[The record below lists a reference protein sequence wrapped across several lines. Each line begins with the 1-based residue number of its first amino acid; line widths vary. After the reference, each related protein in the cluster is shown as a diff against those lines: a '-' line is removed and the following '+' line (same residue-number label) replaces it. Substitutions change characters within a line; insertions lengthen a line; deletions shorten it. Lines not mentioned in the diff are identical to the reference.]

1 MIDEFETQ
9 KMTLGEHFEELR
21 RRLIRA
27 IVGIAVGMALCLL
40 FGDRIMELIN
50 WPLAAAQRAA
60 GMPVRLRTLSPAE
73 ALYTYLK
80 VCLIWGAVLASP
92 YGLWQIWQFIAAGL
106 YPRERGYVSR
116 IVPMSVV
123 LFLLGVA
130 FFYVIIAPVCLRYFL
145 VFGQESFI
153 RPPTSSLVLP
163 SADSPHPA
171 SAPTTTP
178 SGTEAGGGH
187 EVPAIPVLAADPPNP
202 REGQIWMNSRDG
214 GVHTF
219 LNGKKWTLELSQGSF
234 LQAEPTLEYYMSF
247 VSMCS
252 LMFGLGFQM
261 PIVVIVLARTGLVS
275 VKRMKSLR
283 KYVIFGL
290 VVVTGIVTP
299 DPTFLSQIALA
310 APMYVLFELGL
321 LLARRKGNS
330 PEPST
335 QDAA

>member
-1 MIDEFETQ
+1 MPEEIETQ

-27 IVGIAVGMALCLL
+27 SLGIAVGMALCLL

-60 GMPVRLRTLSPAE
+60 GMPIRLRTLSPAE

-92 YGLWQIWQFIAAGL
+92 YSLWQIWQFVAAGL
-106 YPRERGYVSR
+106 YPKERGYVSR
-116 IVPMSVV
+116 TVPMSVV

-130 FFYVIIAPVCLRYFL
+130 FFYVVIAPVCLRYFL
-145 VFGQESFI
+145 KFGQDNFI

-163 SADSPHPA
+163 SADPVSP
-171 SAPTTTP
+171 SATTAP
-178 SGTEAGGGH
+178 SGTDAAGAR
-187 EVPAIPVLAADPPNP
+187 VMPAIPVLANDPASPG
-202 REGQIWMNSRDG
+202 EGQIWLNSRDG
-214 GVHTF
+214 QMRTF
-219 LNGKKWTLELSQGSF
+219 INGRKWTVELSQGSF
-234 LQAEPTLEYYMSF
+234 LQAEPTLEFYMNF

-275 VKRMKSLR
+275 VRRMKSLR
-283 KYVIFGL
+283 KYVVFGL

-310 APMYVLFELGL
+310 APMYILFELGL
-321 LLARRKGNS
+321 LLAREKNA
-330 PEPST
+330 PQEPSP